1 MNKAFKLFP
10 ILMSAPFLMAN
21 SPMPVPVRK
30 NYNDIEATIHYQGI
44 DDYDRYDKYAYLV
57 TITNTGKEYVAPYS
71 ILQFHHQNYENY
83 YYFSLE
89 NHDQLFMNETIAPG
103 QTKTYLSHSSTQI
116 DTSKEYVFEMEC
128 FNNPEEKMTFSNSE
142 IKKYRNQPLTYILKT
157 NVSNVGD
164 YYYCL
169 FLDIT
174 YQDKPYTFC
183 IDSFTKGTRTFT
195 TYKELELDKI
205 TINGIHAYRSSNNT
219 YKGGFYIDT
228 STILEF
234 ITIAAF
240 ILSVGAAIAIPTSIT
255 AARRRKNKQ
264 EVH

>member
-1 MNKAFKLFP
+1 MNKAFKLLP
-10 ILMSAPFLMAN
+10 IFMSAPLLMAN
-21 SPMPVPVRK
+21 SPMPAPVRK
-30 NYNDIEATIHYQGI
+30 TYTDIEATIQYQGI

-57 TITNTGKEYVAPYS
+57 EVNNTGKEYIAPYS
-71 ILQFHHQNYENY
+71 ALQFHDKDYDH
-83 YYFSLE
+83 YFSFYLE
-89 NHDQLFMNETIAPG
+89 SQDQLFMSETIAPG
-103 QTKTYLSHSSTQI
+103 QTKTFLSHTSTQI
-116 DTSKEYVFEMEC
+116 DTSKEYGFEMEY
-128 FNNPEEKMTFSNSE
+128 FSNPEEKMTFSNSE

-157 NVSNVGD
+157 NVSNMGD

-183 IDSFTKGTRTFT
+183 IDSFTKDTRTFT